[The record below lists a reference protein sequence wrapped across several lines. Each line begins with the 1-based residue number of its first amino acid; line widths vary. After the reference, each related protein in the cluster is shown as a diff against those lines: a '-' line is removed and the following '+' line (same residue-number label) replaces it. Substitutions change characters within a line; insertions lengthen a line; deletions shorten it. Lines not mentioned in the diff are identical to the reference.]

1 MVDGLRFHA
10 PRVERGRA
18 GVVARVGVVADCRL
32 TVRELP
38 LAGRFARNVGGKH
51 HAAAAPAA
59 HAVHVLRASA
69 SRLLRRLA
77 LLLGVRTLRDLRVH
91 RAHAAVGDAVHGAV
105 AAAPAAAT
113 ALIRRP
119 HPSLHSLRAHH
130 LLPLEHRRAR
140 LVLPFERVQPV
151 QDVAHLAEPSRDA
164 ADVAG
169 WRDGVFA
176 AEHPLHSPL
185 AAGVAAVGAVV
196 DGALADA
203 RERVEESGIRGCGRE
218 APPAASVARG
228 RVGRVE
234 ALPPPDAR
242 EHESFGRLARRV
254 SVARRGFRGVVL
266 EILGGVQRGP
276 ARALASLALFATAR
290 GGGRKRRGSTAC
302 VKICPRVGHDPAPAD
317 HLARLRV
324 VGVVV
329 QRPSRVLR
337 GIGREGPAAVA
348 RRSHLSALPRGT
360 PRRAPTAH
368 RESFAQ
374 R

>member
-1 MVDGLRFHA
+1 MVQSSTG
-10 PRVERGRA
+10 
-18 GVVARVGVVADCRL
+18 
-32 TVRELP
+32 
-38 LAGRFARNVGGKH
+38 
-51 HAAAAPAA
+51 
-59 HAVHVLRASA
+59 
-69 SRLLRRLA
+69 
-77 LLLGVRTLRDLRVH
+77 
-91 RAHAAVGDAVHGAV
+91 
-105 AAAPAAAT
+105 
-113 ALIRRP
+113 
-119 HPSLHSLRAHH
+119 
-130 LLPLEHRRAR
+130 HRRMPA
-140 LVLPFERVQPV
+140 
-151 QDVAHLAEPSRDA
+151 S
-164 ADVAG
+164 G
-169 WRDGVFA
+169 WMNPGS
-176 AEHPLHSPL
+176 E
-185 AAGVAAVGAVV
+185 G
-196 DGALADA
+196 ADA
-203 RERVEESGIRGCGRE
+203 RL
-218 APPAASVARG
+218 PPPLRWLEGASVESR
-228 RVGRVE
+228 
-234 ALPPPDAR
+234 LFPPPDAR